1 MAASAISE
9 QIDQIKEETNQTIK
23 QVLHGRKISNNAP
36 SRWLSKGIDD
46 FKTAGLSS
54 LLYGL
59 LFAIAGAITIW
70 YTRSNPIFVMAIVTG
85 FYLVGP
91 PVAAGIYDMSQR
103 IEQGEKP
110 SLLHAISVLGK
121 NTRCLLGLTLIL
133 GALMI
138 VWTGVATLIVNAFF
152 GDSSGFG
159 SGWSALFTGDQ
170 SLPFTGIL
178 LIGGILLAL
187 VASTVSF
194 TFLPLL
200 SHKRMGTITVL
211 AILAIIMFAWV
222 RMMILAINTFVN
234 NSNTIASG
242 WDALINNPQFS
253 GFMLVFM
260 LAGIIFAG
268 IAFTL
273 SVIAVP
279 LIIDRRV
286 DVFTAISTSVEAVKK
301 NPVAMFR
308 WAATIAVLIAVG
320 MGLFFIGL
328 AIAMPVI
335 GHASWH
341 AYREIIV
348 EE

>member
-1 MAASAISE
+1 MNTSATSE
-9 QIDQIKEETNQTIK
+9 QINQIQEDKLQPSIR
-23 QVLHGRKISNNAP
+23 VRKITNDAP

-85 FYLVGP
+85 LYLVGP
-91 PVAAGIYDMSQR
+91 PVASGIYDMSQR

-121 NTRCLLGLTLIL
+121 NTRCLLGLTVIL

-138 VWTGVATLIVNAFF
+138 AWTGVATLIVNAFF

-159 SGWSALFTGDQ
+159 SGLSALFTGDQ

-178 LIGGILLAL
+178 LIGGLLLAL
-187 VASTVSF
+187 IASALSF

-211 AILAIIMFAWV
+211 AILTIIMFAWV
-222 RMMILAINTFVN
+222 RMMVLAINTFIE
-234 NSNTIASG
+234 NSTTIASG

-260 LAGIIFAG
+260 LVGMLFAA

-286 DVFTAISTSVEAVKK
+286 NVFTAISTSAKAVKK
-301 NPVAMFR
+301 NPVPMFR

-348 EE
+348 DE

>member
-1 MAASAISE
+1 MSASTTSN
-9 QIDQIKEETNQTIK
+9 QIDQITEDKLHPAIDIRTITND
-23 QVLHGRKISNNAP
+23 AP
-36 SRWLSKGIDD
+36 SRWLSKGIED
-46 FKTAGLSS
+46 FKIGNINS

-59 LFAIAGAITIW
+59 FFALVGAITIW
-70 YTRSNPIFVMAIVTG
+70 YTRSNPVFVMAIVTG

-103 IEQGEKP
+103 IEQGARP
-110 SLLHAISVLGK
+110 SLLHAISVLGR
-121 NTRCLLGLTLIL
+121 NTRCLLGLTFIL
-133 GALMI
+133 GALM
-138 VWTGVATLIVNAFF
+138 VSWTGVSTLIVNAFF
-152 GDSSGFG
+152 GDSSSFS
-159 SGWSALFTGDQ
+159 SGWSALFSGGQ

-187 VASTVSF
+187 IASALSLTL
-194 TFLPLL
+194 LPLL

-211 AILAIIMFAWV
+211 AILAIIMFAWI
-222 RMMILAINTFVN
+222 RMMILAINTFII

-242 WDALINNPQFS
+242 WDALLNNPQFS
-253 GFMLVFM
+253 SFILVFM
-260 LAGIIFAG
+260 LVGMIFAG

-286 DVFTAISTSVEAVKK
+286 NVLTAISASIKAVKK

-320 MGLFFIGL
+320 IGLFFIGL
-328 AIAMPVI
+328 AIAIPVI

-341 AYREIIV
+341 AYREIV
-348 EE
+348 VS